1 MENND
6 SIEIQR
12 SLILDAMV
20 NAANDTLRHVEEVGF
35 SGEAEDSG
43 KDILKTIKTMFDLSW
58 NDYLEDA
65 TREVAYVVSGPFTVN
80 DTENRKE
87 LGDWIEEF
95 CEVLNSE
102 EELQDEVSRA
112 WDELSTTPAGGSET
126 LAEGIENLAMALWDQ
141 EDLVSNATNDLWYL
155 LEKHRPSRSAN
166 ITRENLDIMVYRT
179 IDLVDSMA
187 EEVRELAQALETV
200 HRRYQEF

>member
-43 KDILKTIKTMFDLSW
+43 KDILKSIKTMFDLSW

-95 CEVLNSE
+95 SEVLNSE

-112 WDELSTTPAGGSET
+112 WDELYTTPAGGSET

-141 EDLVSNATNDLWYL
+141 EDLVSNVTYDLWDL
-155 LEKHRPSRSAN
+155 LKRHCSPPSLSVACLGPDPD
-166 ITRENLDIMVYRT
+166 LDLDTVVPRVV
-179 IDLVDSMA
+179 DLVDSMA
-187 EEVRELAQALETV
+187 EELREL
-200 HRRYQEF
+200 RKGR